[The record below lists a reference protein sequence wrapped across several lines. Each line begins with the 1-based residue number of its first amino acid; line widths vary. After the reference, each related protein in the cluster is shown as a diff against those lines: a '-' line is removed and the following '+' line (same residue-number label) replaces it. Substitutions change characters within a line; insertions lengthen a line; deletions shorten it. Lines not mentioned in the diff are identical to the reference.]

1 MSSQKS
7 GQLSRRLMMSTTST
21 GTTTTTTITNDTV
34 AKQPTVL
41 LSKRMGVSIIRLNRP
56 HKYNAWTQQMY
67 DTVANGLTDAATDES
82 IKLALITGT
91 GSFYSAGNDLKN
103 YEKAFKQFDGDM
115 NRAADEQTERF
126 RQFVAAFIDFPK
138 PLIAAVNG
146 PAIGVAATTLAL
158 VDCAVASDSAY
169 FSTPFSSLGL
179 SAEGCSTYTFPQI
192 MGQSMAAQML
202 YFNHKMS
209 ATEALQSGLVS
220 RVIPSAQFD
229 EYIENWI
236 FADRTGIVN
245 TCYPQSM
252 RASKQ
257 LVRSAAIR
265 QVLHEVN
272 RSECLILKQRS
283 VSDECLEA
291 IQKFFI
297 KNKL

>member
-1 MSSQKS
+1 MTQKS
-7 GQLSRRLMMSTTST
+7 L
-21 GTTTTTTITNDTV
+21 
-34 AKQPTVL
+34 
-41 LSKRMGVSIIRLNRP
+41 
-56 HKYNAWTQQMY
+56 
-67 DTVANGLTDAATDES
+67 
-82 IKLALITGT
+82 
-91 GSFYSAGNDLKN
+91 
-103 YEKAFKQFDGDM
+103 KQFDGDIYRTTGKLAE
-115 NRAADEQTERF
+115 NF

-146 PAIGVAATTLAL
+146 PAIGAAATTLAL

-169 FSTPFSSLGL
+169 FSTPFSYLGI

-209 ATEALQSGLVS
+209 ATEALKSGFVS

-257 LVRSAAIR
+257 LVRSADIR
-265 QVLHEVN
+265 RVLHEVN
-272 RSECLILKQRS
+272 RYECLILRDRFT
-283 VSDECLEA
+283 SDESIKTIEKYFGQNK
-291 IQKFFI
+291 QKSI
-297 KNKL
+297 LNK

>member
-1 MSSQKS
+1 MTIPISS
-7 GQLSRRLMMSTTST
+7 
-21 GTTTTTTITNDTV
+21 GTTTTTTTTTIASAISTTDTSV
-34 AKQPTVL
+34 RQPNVL
-41 LSKRMGVSIIRLNRP
+41 LNKRKGVAIIRLNRP
-56 HKYNAWTQQMY
+56 HKYNALTKQMY
-67 DTVANGLTDAATDES
+67 DSVITSLTDAATDQS

-91 GSFYSAGNDLKN
+91 GSYYSAGNDLN
-103 YEKAFKQFDGDM
+103 IYEKSFKHFDGHM
-115 NRAADEQTERF
+115 NHTVDNLIEKF
-126 RQFVAAFIDFPK
+126 RQFVIAFIDFPK

-158 VDCAVASDSAY
+158 VDCAVASDTAY
-169 FSTPFSSLGL
+169 FLTPFSSMGL
-179 SAEGCSTYTFPQI
+179 SAEGCSSYTFPQI
-192 MGQSMAAQML
+192 MGQSMAGQML

-229 EYIENWI
+229 EYIESWI

-265 QVLHEVN
+265 RVLHEVN
-272 RSECLILKQRS
+272 RSECLILRDRFN
-283 VSDECLEA
+283 SDECLEA
-291 IQKFFI
+291 IEKFFGR
-297 KNKL
+297 NKQK

>member
-1 MSSQKS
+1 MS
-7 GQLSRRLMMSTTST
+7 
-21 GTTTTTTITNDTV
+21 TTTTTTDTDDSNTDNNREAV
-34 AKQPTVL
+34 GQPTVL
-41 LSKRMGVSIIRLNRP
+41 LSKRMGVSIVRLNRP
-56 HKYNAWTQQMY
+56 EKRNAIIPEMI
-67 DTVANGLTDAATDES
+67 DTVIAGLTDAANDES
-82 IKLALITGT
+82 IKLAVITGT
-91 GSFYSAGNDLKN
+91 GDYYSAGDDLNNIQNALKKFN
-103 YEKAFKQFDGDM
+103 GDIY
-115 NRAADEQTERF
+115 RATDEFAEMF

-169 FSTPFSSLGL
+169 FLTPFSTLGL

-202 YFNHKMS
+202 YFSHKMS

-245 TCYPQSM
+245 TCYHQSM

-265 QVLHEVN
+265 RVLHEVN
-272 RSECLILKQRS
+272 RSECLTIKERLA
-283 VSDECLEA
+283 SDESLKT
-291 IQKFFI
+291 IDKYFGRNKQKSI
-297 KNKL
+297 LNK

>member
-1 MSSQKS
+1 
-7 GQLSRRLMMSTTST
+7 MSTTT
-21 GTTTTTTITNDTV
+21 DTNGNNIVNNREADDIH
-34 AKQPTVL
+34 QPNNVM

-56 HKYNAWTQQMY
+56 EKYNALTQQMY
-67 DTVANGLTDAATDES
+67 GQIITGLNDAATDES

-91 GSFYSAGNDLKN
+91 GSYYSTGNDIGN
-103 YEKAFKQFDGDM
+103 FENMYKQTNGIDQFVDD
-115 NRAADEQTERF
+115 TV

-146 PAIGVAATTLAL
+146 PAIGAAATTLAL
-158 VDCAVASDSAY
+158 VDYAVASDTAY

-192 MGQSMAAQML
+192 MGQSMAKQML
-202 YFNHKMS
+202 YFSHKMS

-229 EYIENWI
+229 DYIENWI

-265 QVLHEVN
+265 RVLHEVN
-272 RSECLILKQRS
+272 RSECLILKQRFN
-283 VSDECLEA
+283 SDECLEA
-291 IQKFFI
+291 IEKFFGR
-297 KNKL
+297 KKTTKK